1 MDFNSNNFRFYHPLE
16 IRWSDM
22 DALGHVNNVM
32 YIDYF
37 QIGRGYYMNQASKTW
52 DWFKHMFVIANISCN
67 YLKEIKL
74 DVKHPRIGVRISKMG
89 SKSFEIEYAIVS
101 ESENRELILH
111 AIGTSTQV
119 MIDIKEKKTIEL
131 PSWLREE
138 IMAYEP
144 GL

>member
-1 MDFNSNNFRFYHPLE
+1 MSFNSSDFRFYHPLE
-16 IRWSDM
+16 IRWNDI

-37 QIGRGYYMNQASKTW
+37 QIGRGYYMAEASQTW
-52 DWFKHMFVIANISCN
+52 DWHKHMFVIANISCN
-67 YLKEIKL
+67 YVKEINLK
-74 DVKHPRIGVRISKMG
+74 VSHPRIGVRISKLG

-101 ESENRELILH
+101 EGDNRELVLH

-119 MIDIKEKKTIEL
+119 MIDVKEKKSIEL
-131 PSWLREE
+131 PDWLREE
-138 IMAYEP
+138 IQGYEP

>member
-1 MDFNSNNFRFYHPLE
+1 MEFNSNSFRFYHPLE

-67 YLKEIKL
+67 YIKEIKL
-74 DVKHPRIGVRISKMG
+74 DVKQPRIGVRISKMG

-101 ESENRELILH
+101 EGENRELILH

-119 MIDIKEKKTIEL
+119 MIDMKEKKTIEL
-131 PSWLREE
+131 PSWMREE
-138 IMAYEP
+138 ITSYEP
-144 GL
+144 EL

>member
-1 MDFNSNNFRFYHPLE
+1 MEFNSNDFRFYHPLE

-22 DALGHVNNVM
+22 DALGHVNNVI

-67 YLKEIKL
+67 YVKEIKL

-89 SKSFEIEYAIVS
+89 GKSFEIEYAIVS
-101 ESENRELILH
+101 EGENRDLILH

-119 MIDIKEKKTIEL
+119 MIDIKEKKTIEI
-131 PSWLREE
+131 PTWLREE
-138 IMAYEP
+138 VSGYEP
-144 GL
+144 SL

>member
-1 MDFNSNNFRFYHPLE
+1 MNFNSSDFRFYHPLE
-16 IRWSDM
+16 IRWNDI

-37 QIGRGYYMNQASKTW
+37 QIGRGYYMAEASQTW
-52 DWFKHMFVIANISCN
+52 DWLKHMFVIANISCN
-67 YLKEIKL
+67 YIKEINLK
-74 DVKHPRIGVRISKMG
+74 VSHPRIGVRISKLG

-101 ESENRELILH
+101 EGSNRELVLH

-119 MIDIKEKKTIEL
+119 MIDVKEKKSIEL

-138 IMAYEP
+138 IQDYEP

>member
-1 MDFNSNNFRFYHPLE
+1 MEFNSTSFRFYHPLE

-37 QIGRGYYMNQASKTW
+37 QIGRGYYMNEASQTW

-67 YLKEIKL
+67 YVREIKL
-74 DVKHPRIGVRISKMG
+74 GVKYPRIGVRISKMG

-101 ESENRELILH
+101 EGADRELILH

-131 PSWLREE
+131 PLWLREE

-144 GL
+144 EL

>member
-1 MDFNSNNFRFYHPLE
+1 MGFNNNDYRFYHPLE

-37 QIGRGYYMNQASKTW
+37 QIGRGFYMNQASTTW
-52 DWFKHMFVIANISCN
+52 DWYKHMFVIANISCN
-67 YLKEIKL
+67 YLKEINL
-74 DVKHPRIGVRISKMG
+74 SVKHPRVGVRISKMG
-89 SKSFEIEYAIVS
+89 SKSFEIEYTIVS
-101 ESENRELILH
+101 EGENRELIVH

-119 MIDIKEKKTIEL
+119 MIDIQEKKTIEI
-131 PSWLREE
+131 PNWLREE
-138 IMAYEP
+138 VLAFEP